1 METKTLRERK
11 TKTLKE
17 ETKNERETTSERNT
31 LSHTHWTIEKRRL
44 KHREIQTKRRGDQK
58 IEREGEI
65 D

>member
-31 LSHTHWTIEKRRL
+31 LSHTCIEPLRKGDSNTGRFKL
-44 KHREIQTKRRGDQK
+44 K
-58 IEREGEI
+58 EGEI
-65 D
+65 KKLKKKGR